1 MIKSTQWSLDIQL
14 SRGDFQLLLSL
25 KGDTEPCLLIGP
37 NGCGKSTILRSIAGA
52 FKEIKGTIQV
62 GDACY
67 QDSLRNVYFPP
78 EKRTLGFLPQ
88 EGTLFNHLSVLDN
101 IIFALKGNSNKKE
114 SPKDL
119 EARGYEIL
127 KQFGCSKLS
136 RRRIHELSWG
146 QKGRVAL
153 ARTCGLNPR
162 MLLLDEPFS
171 SIDVTAQKE
180 LRRTLLSQIEMCPVP
195 MILATHDVRD
205 VLSFDGV
212 VVAIEN
218 GRVVQKGP
226 RDVLIE
232 NPQTPF
238 IAAFFDGI

>member
-25 KGDTEPCLLIGP
+25 KGDTQPCLLIGP
-37 NGCGKSTILRSIAGA
+37 NGCGKSTILKSIAGA
-52 FKEIKGTIQV
+52 FTELEGTIQV

-67 QDSLRNVYFPP
+67 QDSIRNVYFPP
-78 EKRTLGFLPQ
+78 EQRKLGFLPQ

-101 IIFALKGNSNKKE
+101 IIFALNGAADKKE
-114 SPKDL
+114 SKKYL
-119 EARGYEIL
+119 ERRGYEIL

-136 RRRIHELSWG
+136 HRRIHELSWG
-146 QKGRVAL
+146 QRGRVAL
-153 ARTCGLNPR
+153 ARTCGVKPR

-180 LRRTLLSQIEMCPVP
+180 LREVLLSQIEMFPVP
-195 MILATHDVRD
+195 IILATHDVRD
-205 VLSFDGV
+205 VLSFDGT
-212 VVAIEN
+212 VVAIEK
-218 GRVVQKGP
+218 GRVVQKGQ
-226 RDVLIE
+226 RDLLIE

-238 IAAFFDGI
+238 VSAFFDGI